1 MESSI
6 AAAGSVPGARF
17 GALHAHRFLI
27 RIGLSIAN
35 VFAWIFV
42 FQYFFLQS
50 QSITSALIATVLMY
64 IIAQIATIVLT
75 PFAAAHLRLGVKRS
89 IIYGALISGAA
100 YIYLGAT
107 LAGSFN
113 GEPLGWGIAVFAALY
128 GAYRA
133 LYFVPYQLKAVTPDG
148 DRSRMPLLYEIIIAT
163 MPAFAGVSLATL
175 SFGPLRILF
184 GAAVFM
190 FISILPLLPLRDV
203 FEGFS
208 WSYWRTFRELIAR
221 RHKKILATSFVE
233 GVQGAALFLI
243 WPVAVFLIVGSSYQA
258 LGIIVSMTLL
268 LVLILRKVYRYL
280 IRRIGLEDSVSAHA
294 AFAASGWIFR
304 IFAGTPS
311 GFIFADTYSHITSP
325 RRSHSID
332 IFAYEQAPDQGSYI
346 DEYTTLK
353 EIGLAIG
360 RIIAC
365 ILFALLLLYFSVS
378 IAFTI
383 MFILAAIASAFGIVL
398 ERSARPSL
406 Y

>member
-1 MESSI
+1 
-6 AAAGSVPGARF
+6 
-17 GALHAHRFLI
+17 
-27 RIGLSIAN
+27 
-35 VFAWIFV
+35 
-42 FQYFFLQS
+42 
-50 QSITSALIATVLMY
+50 
-64 IIAQIATIVLT
+64 
-75 PFAAAHLRLGVKRS
+75 
-89 IIYGALISGAA
+89 
-100 YIYLGAT
+100 
-107 LAGSFN
+107 
-113 GEPLGWGIAVFAALY
+113 
-128 GAYRA
+128 
-133 LYFVPYQLKAVTPDG
+133 
-148 DRSRMPLLYEIIIAT
+148 
-163 MPAFAGVSLATL
+163 
-175 SFGPLRILF
+175 
-184 GAAVFM
+184 
-190 FISILPLLPLRDV
+190 
-203 FEGFS
+203 
-208 WSYWRTFRELIAR
+208 
-221 RHKKILATSFVE
+221 
-233 GVQGAALFLI
+233 
-243 WPVAVFLIVGSSYQA
+243 
-258 LGIIVSMTLL
+258 MTLL